1 MIPKQELQELADFRT
16 EEGDALSFYFSPET
30 PTELAH
36 REEPILTKQKIQE
49 LFGTLRGNNPAMRAD
64 IERVLEVASS
74 MKGNQGLSKVIFAC
88 HKKEFWRTYDLD
100 ARFPSSVTAGQT
112 FQLAPLSFA
121 LAPHKRYC
129 IALTD
134 RNRSRLLI
142 LENGKIQEHSS
153 ALDEQRDPQ
162 DKVRTTGTGG
172 SNHEERQREEM
183 VRQHFQFLASHL
195 LHFHEHK
202 DYDALLI
209 GCRDAM
215 WPEIEAVLHTDL
227 KRVLVGH
234 FRVDIGLATAEEVQ
248 RCAQALID
256 EAEKKEES
264 SLVEAAVGGA
274 AANGLGAL
282 GLTDVLR
289 AMELGEVRTLL
300 WQASSAN
307 GASPVSV
314 CTACGHAQAGEA
326 PACDLCGQA
335 TRLYARPEEALLR
348 SSLAADIPMRPLR
361 SSTLPPAAQFAAVLR
376 FRADH
381 NTNQVLAS

>member
-1 MIPKQELQELADFRT
+1 MIPKQELQELAEFWT

-36 REEPILTKQKIQE
+36 REEPILTKEKIQE
-49 LFGTLRGNNPAMRAD
+49 LFGTLRGNNAAMRAD
-64 IERVLEVASS
+64 IDRVLEVASS
-74 MKGNQGLSKVIFAC
+74 MKGNQGRSKVIFAC
-88 HKKEFWRTYDLD
+88 HKRDFWRAYDLD
-100 ARFPSSVTAGQT
+100 ARFPSSVTAGKS

-121 LAPHKRYC
+121 MAPHKRYC

-183 VRQHFQFLASHL
+183 VRQHFKFLASHL

-202 DYDALLI
+202 DFDALVF
-209 GCRDAM
+209 GCREAM

-227 KRVLVGH
+227 KRVLLGH
-234 FRVDIGLATAEEVQ
+234 FRVDIGLATPEEIQ

-256 EAEKKEES
+256 EEEKKEES

-274 AANGLGAL
+274 AADGLGAV
-282 GLTDVLR
+282 GLTDVLQ

-300 WQASSAN
+300 WQASAGN
-307 GASPVSV
+307 GGSPVSV
-314 CTACGHAQAGEA
+314 CSACGHAQAGESST
-326 PACDLCGQA
+326 CDLCSQA
-335 TRLYARPEEALLR
+335 TRFYARPEEALLR
-348 SSLAADIPMRPLR
+348 SSLAGDVPMRPLL
-361 SSTLPPAAQFAAVLR
+361 SNALPPPEQFAAVLR